1 MLARLLGRRLKAMCK
16 ASVSSLDVLHPAGT
30 GVAHAVAAVGL
41 TWGIRMLAR
50 AGADLNARDS
60 SGATPLHWAAAR
72 GREQAV
78 VALLCAGANP
88 TLTAQLGP
96 RPAAFTP
103 ADAALAWHHRGISA
117 FLSEAAL
124 SRSVAS
130 LELNTT
136 SESEAQTARLKPWR
150 LPLVRRP
157 EAVLGG
163 KRAAEPVTSGV
174 DESEVEAAK
183 VSLAAEE
190 AAARIQAA
198 FRGHR
203 RRKLHAIWGSA
214 PPTSVA
220 AARGLPRKRA
230 TSVDMTSELLERE
243 RLAQQVLQEEALAER
258 AGGHSQSVLSLHGR
272 LQRLQ
277 AAVRA
282 QHAATHA
289 GGTALLAELR
299 RKRTVRPTAR
309 ADEAEE
315 ASGEDDEEEDEE
327 EEDEEPV
334 VVKHQAPPAVVVDD
348 EELVDDEARMMAAT
362 LRVQAIVRSHRARAQ
377 YLRLKRAAL
386 LQLGEHARKRAA
398 ATCSGVT
405 DSDV

>member
-1 MLARLLGRRLKAMCK
+1 
-16 ASVSSLDVLHPAGT
+16 
-30 GVAHAVAAVGL
+30 
-41 TWGIRMLAR
+41 MLAR

-60 SGATPLHWAAAR
+60 CGATPLHWAAAR

-88 TLTAQLGP
+88 TLTAQLGGGP

-103 ADAALAWHHRGISA
+103 ADAALAWHHRGIAA

-130 LELNTT
+130 LDLNTT
-136 SESEAQTARLKPWR
+136 SESEAAVRPKPWR
-150 LPLVRRP
+150 LPLVRP
-157 EAVLGG
+157 SQPAQVGG
-163 KRAAEPVTSGV
+163 KRAAEAVTSGV
-174 DESEVEAAK
+174 DESEIEAAK

-203 RRKLHAIWGSA
+203 RRKLHAIWGAA
-214 PPTSVA
+214 PPTTVA
-220 AARGLPRKRA
+220 AARTHKRS
-230 TSVDMTSELLERE
+230 TSSIDMANELLERE
-243 RLAQQVLQEEALAER
+243 RRAQQELQEEALAER
-258 AGGHSQSVLSLHGR
+258 AGGQQSLLSLHGR
-272 LQRLQ
+272 LLRLQ

-282 QHAATHA
+282 RQAATHA

-299 RKRTVRPTAR
+299 RRRTVRPNAMRR

-315 ASGEDDEEEDEE
+315 ASGEDDEDEE
-327 EEDEEPV
+327 EDDDDVQKLPLLRRGQPLEAPV
-334 VVKHQAPPAVVVDD
+334 VRAAVQGEDD
-348 EELVDDEARMMAAT
+348 DELVDDEARMLAAT

-377 YLRLKRAAL
+377 YLRLKRATL
-386 LQLGEHARKRAA
+386 LQLGEHARKRASHHA
-398 ATCSGVT
+398 AAASGVT